1 MIISSRES
9 ATNSILEN
17 IFINY
22 DKNRIILV
30 DKINQNEELQKTAF
44 AALISKNDAR
54 SWGLCE
60 QLRIVESQ
68 LAAMTYYEIER
79 KKLSMDEQLSEL
91 SIRRLDLT
99 FILLDLLDQQEKR
112 KQQLFETL
120 RYMEDQKQSES
131 ENFWLLQYQRLI
143 DSQPSKFIK
152 HNSSI
157 DPLLGYNF
165 LVNGVVHCLPFLSN
179 LWLDEH
185 KDLQKITESDL
196 LEAGVKKEKDRFG
209 ILKSIECFL
218 RDDDSDVS
226 IDEEAIEAIEEPGT
240 SSDKAIAQMNTGSMA
255 ECVVCMEN
263 DVNVI
268 FLPCGHLCCCNVCQT
283 SLNDCPMCRCNI
295 ERRIRVIQP

>member
-1 MIISSRES
+1 
-9 ATNSILEN
+9 
-17 IFINY
+17 
-22 DKNRIILV
+22 
-30 DKINQNEELQKTAF
+30 
-44 AALISKNDAR
+44 
-54 SWGLCE
+54 
-60 QLRIVESQ
+60 
-68 LAAMTYYEIER
+68 MTYYEIER

-91 SIRRLDLT
+91 SVRRLDLT
-99 FILLDLLDQQEKR
+99 FILLDLLEQQEKR
-112 KQQLFETL
+112 KKQLFETL

-143 DSQPSKFIK
+143 DSQPAKFVK
-152 HNSSI
+152 QNSSI

-185 KDLQKITESDL
+185 KDLQKISESDL
-196 LEAGVKKEKDRFG
+196 REAGVKNEKDRFG

-218 RDDDSDVS
+218 RDDDTDDSVT
-226 IDEEAIEAIEEPGT
+226 EEAIEASEQPGT
-240 SSDKAIAQMNTGSMA
+240 SSDKAIAQSSMA

-268 FLPCGHLCCCNVCQT
+268 FLPCGHLCCCNNCQT
-283 SLNDCPMCRCNI
+283 SLNECPMCRSNI

>member
-1 MIISSRES
+1 M
-9 ATNSILEN
+9 
-17 IFINY
+17 
-22 DKNRIILV
+22 

-68 LAAMTYYEIER
+68 LATMTYYEIER

-91 SIRRLDLT
+91 SVRRLDLT
-99 FILLDLLDQQEKR
+99 FILLDLLEQQEKR
-112 KQQLFETL
+112 KKQLFETL

-152 HNSSI
+152 GNSSI

-179 LWLDEH
+179 LWLDKH
-185 KDLQKITESDL
+185 KDLQKITETDL
-196 LEAGVKKEKDRFG
+196 LEAGVKNEKDRFG

-218 RDDDSDVS
+218 RDDDDDDDSKS
-226 IDEEAIEAIEEPGT
+226 SYYDEEAIEATEQAGT
-240 SSDKAIAQMNTGSMA
+240 SSDKAIAQLNTSSMA

-268 FLPCGHLCCCNVCQT
+268 FLPCGHLCCCNNCQI
-283 SLNDCPMCRCNI
+283 SLIDCPMCRCNI